1 MRTTARKRN
10 NYIEGTITVTHI
22 LKLEST
28 LRPGLFSK
36 CSVVPLTLTL
46 IPKYIAVNYYHV
58 SRSQVPE
65 DYSADLKA

>member
-28 LRPGLFSK
+28 LRPGLFSNAQLHP
-36 CSVVPLTLTL
+36 SALLSSPSTLQLTTTMVAG
-46 IPKYIAVNYYHV
+46 IKPQRITV
-58 SRSQVPE
+58 QI
-65 DYSADLKA
+65 